1 MKRHA
6 LRFLGGHAD
15 DLRVPAQALVE
26 AVGALLEGAERALCL
41 LVEGGSVR
49 PGSRPAW
56 LDAACRVEVTGL
68 AARSAV
74 VTLEAPTLAEA
85 VPDRFGPDRRASL
98 FGEPGT
104 RLDSTRT
111 AVDFFGDVLAAVV
124 SGDRDGVRADRS
136 LLDSCVRFARAAGS
150 TDDGLQIEGLAGRS
164 EPVIVRPDL
173 ARTIEQ
179 LRDETPAPRAVR
191 VTGVLDTI
199 PSSKTDILLLL
210 DQGETV
216 QGRLEQPAPEE
227 LRALCETK
235 VVVSGVA
242 QFRPSGRLS
251 VVDVEYVGPARD
263 ADAMWSRV
271 PAPMP
276 TRSSPVARLVPQD
289 ARSGVATFLGAW
301 PGDES
306 VDELLAA
313 LKELG

>member
-6 LRFLGGHAD
+6 LRFLGGRGD
-15 DLRVPAQALVE
+15 GLRIPAQALVD
-26 AVGALLEGAERALCL
+26 AVGALLEGAERAARLV
-41 LVEGGSVR
+41 VEGESLR
-49 PGSRPAW
+49 PGARPAW
-56 LDAACRVEVTGL
+56 LAAACRIEVTGL
-68 AARSAV
+68 AAGPAV
-74 VTLEAPTLAEA
+74 ITLEAPTLAEA
-85 VPDRFGPDRRASL
+85 VPDRFGHDCQASV

-104 RLDSTRT
+104 PVDGSRT
-111 AVDFFGDVLAAVV
+111 AVDFFGDILAALL
-124 SGDRDGVRADRS
+124 SGEREALLADRS
-136 LLDSCVRFARAAGS
+136 LLDSCIRFARAGVS
-150 TDDGLQIEGLAGRS
+150 GYDGLQLEGLSGRP
-164 EPVIVRPDL
+164 EPLVVRRDI

-191 VTGVLDTI
+191 VSGILDTI
-199 PSSKTDILLLL
+199 SASDIVLLL

-227 LRALCETK
+227 LRALCGTK
-235 VVVSGVA
+235 VVASGVA

-263 ADAMWSRV
+263 ADAMWSRI

-276 TRSSPVARLVPQD
+276 ARYSPVARLVPQD
-289 ARSGVATFLGAW
+289 ARSGVAAFFGTW

-306 VDELLAA
+306 VEELLAA